1 MFAPEHDALADIE
14 ILYAGV
20 CLYVRQRW
28 LHVSYGASLRH
39 SMVVAWLKGI
49 EECWNKAQQQHDF
62 FLEAH
67 IDDNGGGPRQEAET
81 CRLASVQAPHTTLN
95 ACHIYRGGDR
105 ISWSREKYKKCIR
118 NFVDKIL
125 AHGTIHSPTTMEE
138 LVCFG

>member
-67 IDDNGGGPRQEAET
+67 IDDNGGVQDKKRK
-81 CRLASVQAPHTTLN
+81 LADLPLSRHPIPH
-95 ACHIYRGGDR
+95 
-105 ISWSREKYKKCIR
+105 
-118 NFVDKIL
+118 
-125 AHGTIHSPTTMEE
+125 
-138 LVCFG
+138 